1 MKETNQNR
9 IDLARTFTGTGV
21 EVGVER
27 AVFSKAIMDIGN
39 VEWLCGV
46 DPWKAYKGYR
56 DHVSQ
61 DKLDGFYEESL
72 DRMESYNWSPIREFS
87 LMAATEFMD
96 ESLDFIYIDANHDYK
111 NVMRDILA
119 WYPKLKKG
127 GVFSGHDYIRRKGQ
141 ADLYD
146 VVDAV
151 NDFARF
157 TGKELTIW
165 RGDKSPS
172 WSFIK

>member
-27 AVFSKAIMDIGN
+27 AVFSKAIMDVGQIT
-39 VEWLCGV
+39 WLFGV
-46 DPWKAYKGYR
+46 DPWKAYRGYR
-56 DHVSQ
+56 DHVPQ
-61 DKLDGFYEESL
+61 DKLNSFFEESI
-72 DRMESYNWSPIREFS
+72 DRMKGYNWSPVRKFS
-87 LMAATEFMD
+87 VEASEGFED

-127 GVFSGHDYIRRKGQ
+127 GIFSGHDYIKRKGQ
-141 ADLYD
+141 GDLYD

-165 RGDKSPS
+165 QGDNSPS
-172 WSFIK
+172 WSFVK